1 MMMLIFVCLLVDL
14 ILGFCYSNLTQETGG
29 LEVTST
35 ISLVLQVNRLTKSAS
50 YPIVISTDAHYL

>member
-14 ILGFCYSNLTQETGG
+14 ILGFYYSNFTQETGG
-29 LEVTST
+29 LEVTT

-50 YPIVISTDAHYL
+50 YPIVISTDARYL

>member
-14 ILGFCYSNLTQETGG
+14 ILGFCYSNLTQETSG
-29 LEVTST
+29 LEVTT
-35 ISLVLQVNRLTKSAS
+35 IFLVLQVNRLTKSAG